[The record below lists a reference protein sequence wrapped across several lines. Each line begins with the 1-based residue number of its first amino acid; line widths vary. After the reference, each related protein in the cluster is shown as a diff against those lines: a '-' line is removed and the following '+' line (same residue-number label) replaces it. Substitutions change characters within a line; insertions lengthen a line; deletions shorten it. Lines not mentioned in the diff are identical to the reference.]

1 MVITLCILTQFM
13 NAQTASAGNVV
24 EKPDPELLKKFEAEL
39 EAARAG
45 QQQAREQI
53 KRGEEKIKRAQ
64 EMRRQSDEKAIR
76 ELCAIGA
83 LPASDCP

>member
-1 MVITLCILTQFM
+1 M
-13 NAQTASAGNVV
+13 NVQPTSAGNVV

-39 EAARAG
+39 EAARADKLRAQELRRQG
-45 QQQAREQI
+45 D
-53 KRGEEKIKRAQ
+53 EKIRQAD